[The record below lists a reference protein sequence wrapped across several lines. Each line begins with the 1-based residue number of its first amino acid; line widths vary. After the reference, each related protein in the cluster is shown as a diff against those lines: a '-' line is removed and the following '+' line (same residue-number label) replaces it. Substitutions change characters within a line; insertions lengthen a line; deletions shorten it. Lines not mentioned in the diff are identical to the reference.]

1 MPQDIQNTSDLIL
14 TINAGRDLDADQLD
28 RLTRQL
34 RSELLDLDTESVD
47 LIKGESPPA
56 GTKSAEAVTAGT
68 LAVAVLPAFLPKL
81 LEYLQSWT
89 MREEQRKVK
98 VKSQIGDRSIE
109 LEYSPN
115 ALSQDELK
123 ELVTTL
129 NETLSEDPKPE

>member
-1 MPQDIQNTSDLIL
+1 MPQDIPNTSDFIL
-14 TINAGRDLDADQLD
+14 NIDTGGDMDADQLD

-34 RSELLDLDTESVD
+34 RNELLELDTESVD
-47 LIKGESPPA
+47 LVKSEDTPE
-56 GTKSAEAVTAGT
+56 GTKSAEAVTAGA
-68 LAVAVLPAFLPKL
+68 LAVAILPSFLPKL

-89 MREEQRKVK
+89 MRGEERKVK

-115 ALSQDELK
+115 ALSQEELK

-129 NETLSEDPKPE
+129 TETLAEDPQPE

>member
-1 MPQDIQNTSDLIL
+1 MPHDTQNTSDIIV
-14 TINAGRDLDADQLD
+14 TIDAGGELDADQLD

-34 RSELLDLDTESVD
+34 RSELLDLDTESVE
-47 LIKGESPPA
+47 LVKSEETPA

-68 LAVAVLPAFLPKL
+68 LAVAILPSLLPRL

-109 LEYSPN
+109 LEYSPS
-115 ALSQDELK
+115 ALSQAELK
-123 ELVTTL
+123 ELVSTL
-129 NETLSEDPKPE
+129 TDSLSENSKPE

>member
-1 MPQDIQNTSDLIL
+1 MSQDIPITSDFFLNID
-14 TINAGRDLDADQLD
+14 AGGDMDADQLD

-34 RSELLDLDTESVD
+34 RNELLELDTESVD
-47 LIKGESPPA
+47 LVKSEDTPE
-56 GTKSAEAVTAGT
+56 GTKSAEAVTAGA
-68 LAVAVLPAFLPKL
+68 LAVAVLPSFLPKL

-89 MREEQRKVK
+89 MRGEERKVK

-115 ALSQDELK
+115 ALSQEELK

-129 NETLSEDPKPE
+129 TETLAEDPKPE

>member
-1 MPQDIQNTSDLIL
+1 M
-14 TINAGRDLDADQLD
+14 NAKQKIPLSKMLG
-28 RLTRQL
+28 QL

>member
-1 MPQDIQNTSDLIL
+1 MPQDIHNASDFIL
-14 TINAGRDLDADQLD
+14 TIDAGGELDADQLD

-34 RSELLDLDTESVD
+34 RSELLELDTESVD
-47 LIKGESPPA
+47 LMKSGTPPA

-68 LAVAVLPAFLPKL
+68 LAVAILPSFLPKL
-81 LEYLQSWT
+81 LDYLQSWT

-115 ALSQDELK
+115 ALSQEELK

-129 NETLSEDPKPE
+129 TETLADNPKPE

>member
-1 MPQDIQNTSDLIL
+1 MPHDTQNTSDIIV
-14 TINAGRDLDADQLD
+14 TIDAGGELDADQLD

-34 RSELLDLDTESVD
+34 RSELLDLNTESVE
-47 LIKGESPPA
+47 LVKNEETPR

-68 LAVAVLPAFLPKL
+68 LAVAILPSLLPRL

-109 LEYSPN
+109 LEYSPS
-115 ALSQDELK
+115 ALSQAELK
-123 ELVTTL
+123 ELVSTL
-129 NETLSEDPKPE
+129 TDSLSENSKPE

>member
-1 MPQDIQNTSDLIL
+1 MPQDIPNTSDFIL
-14 TINAGRDLDADQLD
+14 NIDTGGDMDADQLD

-34 RSELLDLDTESVD
+34 RNELLELDTESVD
-47 LIKGESPPA
+47 LVKSEDTPE
-56 GTKSAEAVTAGT
+56 GTKSAEAVTAGA
-68 LAVAVLPAFLPKL
+68 LAVAILPSFLPKL

-89 MREEQRKVK
+89 MRGEERKVK

-115 ALSQDELK
+115 ALSQEELK

-129 NETLSEDPKPE
+129 TETLAEDPKPE

>member
-1 MPQDIQNTSDLIL
+1 MQQEFQNASDLIL
-14 TINAGRDLDADQLD
+14 TINTGEELDADQLD

-47 LIKGESPPA
+47 LVKSETPPA

-68 LAVAVLPAFLPKL
+68 LAVAILPAFLPKL

-98 VKSQIGDRSIE
+98 VKSQVGDRSIE

-115 ALSQDELK
+115 ALSQEELK

-129 NETLSEDPKPE
+129 TDTLSEDPNSE

>member
-1 MPQDIQNTSDLIL
+1 MQQEFQNASDLIL
-14 TINAGRDLDADQLD
+14 TINAGEELDADQLD

-47 LIKGESPPA
+47 LVKSETPPA

-68 LAVAVLPAFLPKL
+68 LAVAILPAFLPKL

-98 VKSQIGDRSIE
+98 VKSQVGDRSIE

-115 ALSQDELK
+115 ALSQEELK

-129 NETLSEDPKPE
+129 TDTLSEDPNSE